1 MPTNDTTGVP
11 DDWQTQLMN
20 FLRGT
25 GGPPVMPNVG
35 AGVPYDQAANPVFP
49 PGSDVPRGAVE
60 DYSAATPGQPSMGY
74 PALNPGGNPRAW
86 PPTGPAPVAP
96 TAAPAATATA
106 PPAAPRSVAPAP
118 VLHTPG
124 APNLGYY
131 PPNPRFGAMQ
141 SQVPSGRGPLGNNPI
156 YTTMNLFGGG
166 QPTAAPPAAA
176 PAAQSGGAVPR
187 TYPGD
192 NWDIDANGNPIPS
205 YGPLA
210 PGNQQMDPTALARAV
225 SKPNWWQN
233 LGRPD
238 MNPDQLA
245 SAVSKPN
252 WYRNV

>member
-106 PPAAPRSVAPAP
+106 PPAAPRSVAPTP
-118 VLHTPG
+118 VVTPG

-176 PAAQSGGAVPR
+176 PAPAAQSGGAVPR

-192 NWDIDANGNPIPS
+192 NWDIDAQGNPIPS
-205 YGPLA
+205 YGPNLIDRSPGMHEIPLA
-210 PGNQQMDPTALARAV
+210 PNVARARIL
-225 SKPNWWQN
+225 KPNYY
-233 LGRPD
+233 
-238 MNPDQLA
+238 
-245 SAVSKPN
+245 S
-252 WYRNV
+252 